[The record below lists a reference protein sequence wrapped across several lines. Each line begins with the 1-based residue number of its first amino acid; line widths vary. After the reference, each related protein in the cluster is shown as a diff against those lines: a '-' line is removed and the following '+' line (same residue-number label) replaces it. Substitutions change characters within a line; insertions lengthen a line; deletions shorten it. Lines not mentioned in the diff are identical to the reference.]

1 MAVTEYPV
9 VYHVVCSINPTTPV
23 DPAGA
28 GPTAIVAGNGSD
40 FDADQSRGV
49 YLVPVIGSAS
59 LSWRGTVKFKGL
71 MKRMIRDFPSPDGPL
86 SIRS

>member
-1 MAVTEYPV
+1 M
-9 VYHVVCSINPTTPV
+9 

-49 YLVPVIGSAS
+49 HLVPVIGSAS
-59 LSWRGTVKFKGL
+59 LSWHGTVKFKGL
-71 MKRMIRDFPSPDGPL
+71 IHEKDDPSPDGPL
-86 SIRS
+86 LVYAAEKKPLGGVTAYEHFGRLTTGH